1 MHRALAAPSEEEK
14 PMRVLRILTAVTL
27 TLLAAVATA
36 QAQRV
41 SPSMPSPGVSG
52 GGGFTPQNRQPSVYF
67 NPKEITIE
75 KSNAWANKNKSK
87 RRPGQG
93 TIHCQPPNC

>member
-1 MHRALAAPSEEEK
+1 
-14 PMRVLRILTAVTL
+14 MRGLRILTAVTL

-52 GGGFTPQNRQPSVYF
+52 GGGFTPQNRHPSVYF
-67 NPKEITIE
+67 NPKEYTI
-75 KSNAWANKNKSK
+75 KKGTPWTNKNQSK
-87 RRPGQG
+87 QHQGQG
-93 TIHCQPPNC
+93 PAHCKPPNC